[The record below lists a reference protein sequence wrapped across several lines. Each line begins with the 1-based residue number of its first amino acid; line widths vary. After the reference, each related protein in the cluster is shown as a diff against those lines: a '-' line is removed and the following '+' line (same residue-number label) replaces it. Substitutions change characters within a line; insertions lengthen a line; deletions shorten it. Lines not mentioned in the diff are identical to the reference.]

1 LIMVELDQVIDSKY
15 RVESLVGRG
24 GMGSVFAC
32 PHLLIGKRVAI
43 KVLHPSAG
51 AEVDAIKRFEREAQ
65 AAARIGNDHILDVSD
80 FGSLPDGSRY
90 MVCEFLD
97 GETLAS
103 RMKREQRLTP
113 KELVPIARQLLSGLS
128 AAHAAGVVHRDLK
141 PDNIFLLRYK
151 AGWADFVKIIDFG
164 ISKFQTVAGDDG
176 GMRMTATGVVMGTP
190 FYLSPEQ
197 ARGTHDA
204 DQRSDVYAVGVIL
217 YEAITGEL
225 PFKAAN
231 FNDLIFK
238 IVLEVAKPAYEICP
252 GVDADFSRI
261 IAKAMS
267 RDPSDRYQSAGEF
280 ASAIET
286 WAAVAG
292 QPLTGPVA
300 ASELRQL
307 PGSRESLLSTDKL
320 LAESG
325 PTTVPS
331 WGAGTSP
338 PRQPRRSMALPLAG
352 ALLVA
357 VALGW
362 AFHFKQPRVSAAS
375 LPSALAVSPGSSRVM
390 APPSSTPTAD
400 TPDSTPSALPSS
412 PPPVIEPPATPI
424 TRASVEHRQV
434 LPTGASP
441 TPSSKPVALALTASP
456 TPASKPAACSPNFYL
471 DDHGDKH
478 FKPECFGVHPAKS
491 PSK

>member
-1 LIMVELDQVIDSKY
+1 MVELGDVIEGKF
-15 RVESLVGRG
+15 RVDSLVGRG

-32 PHLLIGKRVAI
+32 QHLLIGKRVAI
-43 KVLHPSAG
+43 KVLHPSGG

-113 KELVPIARQLLSGLS
+113 NELVPIARQLLSGLS

-141 PDNIFLLRYK
+141 PDNIFLLRHK

-164 ISKFQTVAGDDG
+164 ISKFQPVSGDES

-204 DQRSDVYAVGVIL
+204 DRRSDVYAVGVIL

-225 PFKAAN
+225 PFKASN

-238 IVLEVAKPAYEICP
+238 IVLEVAKPAHEISP

-267 RDPSDRYQSAGEF
+267 RNPSDRYQSAAEF
-280 ASAIET
+280 ASAIEV

-292 QPLTGPVA
+292 QPLTGPIVA
-300 ASELRQL
+300 SDLRPQL
-307 PGSRESLLSTDKL
+307 GSRELRSPVNPS
-320 LAESG
+320 AENG

-338 PRQPRRSMALPLAG
+338 PRKPKRSAAWAVTG
-352 ALLVA
+352 AVLVA
-357 VALGW
+357 VTLLLAS
-362 AFHFKQPRVSAAS
+362 HFKRSPVGTPS
-375 LPSALAVSPGSSRVM
+375 LPSAVAVGPASPQ
-390 APPSSTPTAD
+390 ATTPPPNTP
-400 TPDSTPSALPSS
+400 TPSALDSTLFAPPSG
-412 PPPVIEPPATPI
+412 PPPVIEPPATP
-424 TRASVEHRQV
+424 TTQASAEHRQV
-434 LPTGASP
+434 TPTGSSP
-441 TPSSKPVALALTASP
+441 TPISKPVAPPLTASAA
-456 TPASKPAACSPNFYL
+456 PASKRAGCNPNFYL

-478 FKPECFGVHPAKS
+478 FKPECFGVHPSKS
-491 PSK
+491 PTR